1 MTSIDP
7 CTVGADSI
15 SARGPCCCRK
25 CPRVRNDS
33 PSKVPHPYTNTPN
46 HFNGGSSRRIIQ
58 HEYKPSVGM
67 YAQKTIITGE
77 HITMNPTFY
86 NITVCQIIT
95 LFGNAALR
103 FALPLYLLRRTDS
116 AALYGSVTALALV
129 PMLLGTLAGGVLAD
143 RCRKQKIMAVLDTVS
158 AIGMA
163 ATAVILP
170 AVPVTPLVLAALCLL
185 YAVEGLYQPA
195 VQASLPLL
203 LDGAALARGNAVIQ
217 LVDTIDELLGPLLGS
232 VLLHALGLRG
242 LLLLC
247 AVCFA
252 LSALWERTL
261 PIPHAPAA
269 RSDLRLPPK
278 APFLRARPLLRL
290 AAVLALLNLAVVPAF
305 TAGVPLL
312 IVRYY
317 AFSDTALAVTQS
329 AMSAGGLLGG
339 VLAGAFAKR
348 LFLRRGTAA
357 LWCITAVCALLGLAV
372 LPCVPAAA
380 GYIAVTALAFCMM
393 AAAAL
398 FQILLFT
405 AIQAHAPTGQTGRFM
420 SLITV
425 CACLTQP
432 VGQAAFGLLYGR
444 FAALPGAVLFA
455 AAAASIFIN
464 IAASHIFK
472 KAVSFTKS

>member
-58 HEYKPSVGM
+58 RGYKPSVGM

-163 ATAVILP
+163 AATVILP
-170 AVPVTPLVLAALCLL
+170 AAPVTPLVLAALCLL

-232 VLLHALGLRG
+232 VLLHTLGLRG

-305 TAGVPLL
+305 TAG
-312 IVRYY
+312 
-317 AFSDTALAVTQS
+317 
-329 AMSAGGLLGG
+329 
-339 VLAGAFAKR
+339 
-348 LFLRRGTAA
+348 
-357 LWCITAVCALLGLAV
+357 
-372 LPCVPAAA
+372 
-380 GYIAVTALAFCMM
+380 
-393 AAAAL
+393 
-398 FQILLFT
+398 
-405 AIQAHAPTGQTGRFM
+405 GR
-420 SLITV
+420 
-425 CACLTQP
+425 C
-432 VGQAAFGLLYGR
+432 
-444 FAALPGAVLFA
+444 
-455 AAAASIFIN
+455 
-464 IAASHIFK
+464 
-472 KAVSFTKS
+472 

>member
-1 MTSIDP
+1 
-7 CTVGADSI
+7 
-15 SARGPCCCRK
+15 
-25 CPRVRNDS
+25 
-33 PSKVPHPYTNTPN
+33 
-46 HFNGGSSRRIIQ
+46 
-58 HEYKPSVGM
+58 
-67 YAQKTIITGE
+67 
-77 HITMNPTFY
+77 MNPTFY
-86 NITVCQIIT
+86 KITVCQIIT

-103 FALPLYLLRRTDS
+103 FALPLYLLRRIDS

-158 AIGMA
+158 TIGMA
-163 ATAVILP
+163 AAAAAMP
-170 AVPVTPLVLAALCLL
+170 GVPVTPLVLAALCLL

-232 VLLHALGLRG
+232 VLLHTLELRG
-242 LLLLC
+242 LLLC

-252 LSALWERTL
+252 VSALWERTL

-269 RSDLRLPPK
+269 RSCLRLPPK
-278 APFLRARPLLRL
+278 ALFRQARPLLRL
-290 AAVLALLNLAVVPAF
+290 AMVLALLNLAVVPAF
-305 TAGVPLL
+305 TVGVPLL

-348 LFLRRGTAA
+348 LSLGRGTAA

-372 LPCVPAAA
+372 LPCVPATA
-380 GYIAVTALAFCMM
+380 GYIAVTSLAFCMM

-444 FAALPGAVLFA
+444 FAALPSAVLFA
-455 AAAASIFIN
+455 AAVASIFIN
-464 IAASHIFK
+464 LAASHIFK

>member
-1 MTSIDP
+1 
-7 CTVGADSI
+7 
-15 SARGPCCCRK
+15 
-25 CPRVRNDS
+25 
-33 PSKVPHPYTNTPN
+33 
-46 HFNGGSSRRIIQ
+46 
-58 HEYKPSVGM
+58 
-67 YAQKTIITGE
+67 
-77 HITMNPTFY
+77 MNPTFY
-86 NITVCQIIT
+86 KITVCQIIT

-163 ATAVILP
+163 AAAVILP
-170 AVPVTPLVLAALCLL
+170 AAPVTPLVLAALCLL

-232 VLLHALGLRG
+232 VLLHTLGLRG

-252 LSALWERTL
+252 VSALWERTL
-261 PIPHAPAA
+261 QIPHAPAA
-269 RSDLRLPPK
+269 RSDQRLPPK
-278 APFLRARPLLRL
+278 ALYFRARPLLRL
-290 AAVLALLNLAVVPAF
+290 AAVLA
-305 TAGVPLL
+305 
-312 IVRYY
+312 
-317 AFSDTALAVTQS
+317 
-329 AMSAGGLLGG
+329 
-339 VLAGAFAKR
+339 GAFAKR
-348 LFLRRGTAA
+348 LSLRRGTAA

-444 FAALPGAVLFA
+444 FAALPSAVLFA

-472 KAVSFTKS
+472 KAVSFSKS

>member
-1 MTSIDP
+1 MCKIF
-7 CTVGADSI
+7 
-15 SARGPCCCRK
+15 
-25 CPRVRNDS
+25 
-33 PSKVPHPYTNTPN
+33 PN
-46 HFNGGSSRRIIQ
+46 GDL
-58 HEYKPSVGM
+58 
-67 YAQKTIITGE
+67 
-77 HITMNPTFY
+77 ITMNPTFY
-86 NITVCQIIT
+86 KITVCQIIT

-163 ATAVILP
+163 AAAAMP
-170 AVPVTPLVLAALCLL
+170 GVPVTPLVLAALCLL

-217 LVDTIDELLGPLLGS
+217 LVDTTDELLGPLLGS
-232 VLLHALGLRG
+232 VLLHTLGPRG

-252 LSALWERTL
+252 VSALWERTL

-269 RSDLRLPPK
+269 RSGLRLPPK
-278 APFLRARPLLRL
+278 ALFRQARPLLRL
-290 AAVLALLNLAVVPAF
+290 ATVLTLLNLAVVPAF
-305 TAGVPLL
+305 TVGVPLL

-317 AFSDTALAVTQS
+317 TFSDTALAVTQS

-348 LFLRRGTAA
+348 LSLRRGTAA

-380 GYIAVTALAFCMM
+380 GHIAVTALAFCMM

-444 FAALPGAVLFA
+444 FAALPSAVLFA
-455 AAAASIFIN
+455 AATASIFIN
-464 IAASHIFK
+464 LAASHIFK
-472 KAVSFTKS
+472 KVVSFTKS

>member
-1 MTSIDP
+1 
-7 CTVGADSI
+7 
-15 SARGPCCCRK
+15 
-25 CPRVRNDS
+25 
-33 PSKVPHPYTNTPN
+33 
-46 HFNGGSSRRIIQ
+46 
-58 HEYKPSVGM
+58 
-67 YAQKTIITGE
+67 
-77 HITMNPTFY
+77 MNPTFY
-86 NITVCQIIT
+86 KITVCQIIT

-163 ATAVILP
+163 AAAAAAAMP
-170 AVPVTPLVLAALCLL
+170 AAPVTPLVLAALCLL

-203 LDGAALARGNAVIQ
+203 LNGAALARGNAVIQ

-232 VLLHALGLRG
+232 VLLHTLELRG

-252 LSALWERTL
+252 VSALWERTL
-261 PIPHAPAA
+261 PIPYAPAA
-269 RSDLRLPPK
+269 RSCLRLPPK
-278 APFLRARPLLRL
+278 ALFRQARPLLRL
-290 AAVLALLNLAVVPAF
+290 AAVLALFNLAVVPAV
-305 TAGVPLL
+305 TVGVPLL
-312 IVRYY
+312 VVRYY

-348 LFLRRGTAA
+348 LSLRRGTAA

-380 GYIAVTALAFCMM
+380 GYIAVTSLAFCMM

-432 VGQAAFGLLYGR
+432 VGQAEFGLLYGR
-444 FAALPGAVLFA
+444 FAALPSAVLFA

-472 KAVSFTKS
+472 KAASFSKS

>member
-1 MTSIDP
+1 
-7 CTVGADSI
+7 
-15 SARGPCCCRK
+15 
-25 CPRVRNDS
+25 
-33 PSKVPHPYTNTPN
+33 
-46 HFNGGSSRRIIQ
+46 
-58 HEYKPSVGM
+58 
-67 YAQKTIITGE
+67 
-77 HITMNPTFY
+77 MNPTFY
-86 NITVCQIIT
+86 KITVCQIIT

-103 FALPLYLLRRTDS
+103 FALPLYLLRRIDS

-143 RCRKQKIMAVLDTVS
+143 RCRKQKIMAMLDTVS

-163 ATAVILP
+163 AAAMP
-170 AVPVTPLVLAALCLL
+170 GVPVTPLVLAALCLL

-232 VLLHALGLRG
+232 VLLHTLGLRG

-252 LSALWERTL
+252 VSALWERTL
-261 PIPHAPAA
+261 QIPHAPAT
-269 RSDLRLPPK
+269 RSDQRLPPK
-278 APFLRARPLLRL
+278 ALYFRARPLLRL

-305 TAGVPLL
+305 TVGVPLL

-317 AFSDTALAVTQS
+317 VFSDTALAVTQS

-348 LFLRRGTAA
+348 LSLRRGTAA

-444 FAALPGAVLFA
+444 FAALPSAVLFA

-472 KAVSFTKS
+472 KAVSFSKS

>member
-1 MTSIDP
+1 
-7 CTVGADSI
+7 
-15 SARGPCCCRK
+15 
-25 CPRVRNDS
+25 
-33 PSKVPHPYTNTPN
+33 
-46 HFNGGSSRRIIQ
+46 
-58 HEYKPSVGM
+58 
-67 YAQKTIITGE
+67 
-77 HITMNPTFY
+77 MNPTFY
-86 NITVCQIIT
+86 KITVCQIIT

-103 FALPLYLLRRTDS
+103 FALPLYLLRRIDS

-163 ATAVILP
+163 AAAMP
-170 AVPVTPLVLAALCLL
+170 GVPVTPLVLAALCLL

-217 LVDTIDELLGPLLGS
+217 LVDTIDELLGPLAGS
-232 VLLHALGLRG
+232 ILLHALGLRG

-252 LSALWERTL
+252 VSALWERTL
-261 PIPHAPAA
+261 QIPHAPAA
-269 RSDLRLPPK
+269 RSDQRLQPK
-278 APFLRARPLLRL
+278 ALFRQARPLLRL
-290 AAVLALLNLAVVPAF
+290 AMVLALLNLAVVPAF
-305 TAGVPLL
+305 TVGVPLL

-444 FAALPGAVLFA
+444 FAALPSAVLFA

-464 IAASHIFK
+464 LAASHIFK

>member
-1 MTSIDP
+1 
-7 CTVGADSI
+7 
-15 SARGPCCCRK
+15 
-25 CPRVRNDS
+25 
-33 PSKVPHPYTNTPN
+33 
-46 HFNGGSSRRIIQ
+46 
-58 HEYKPSVGM
+58 
-67 YAQKTIITGE
+67 
-77 HITMNPTFY
+77 MNSTFY
-86 NITVCQIIT
+86 KITVCQIIT

-163 ATAVILP
+163 AAAAAMP
-170 AVPVTPLVLAALCLL
+170 GVPVTPLVLAALCLL

-252 LSALWERTL
+252 VSALWERTL

-269 RSDLRLPPK
+269 RSCLRLPPK
-278 APFLRARPLLRL
+278 ALFRQARPLLRL
-290 AAVLALLNLAVVPAF
+290 AMVLALLNLAVVPAF
-305 TAGVPLL
+305 TVGVPL

-380 GYIAVTALAFCMM
+380 GYIAVTSLAFCMM
-393 AAAAL
+393 ATAAL

-444 FAALPGAVLFA
+444 FAALPSAVLFA

-464 IAASHIFK
+464 LAASHIFK